1 MTLITSPVKL
11 TGTVPT
17 NWIFEWVFKANLYT
31 DKWKLVK
38 EWYGNANIFN
48 EDGTI
53 KDWPVDFEINMEFE
67 TPSIEEAETW
77 ILRLANDNPSWE
89 AERDDIIEIQVLFE

>member
-1 MTLITSPVKL
+1 
-11 TGTVPT
+11 
-17 NWIFEWVFKANLYT
+17 
-31 DKWKLVK
+31 
-38 EWYGNANIFN
+38 
-48 EDGTI
+48 
-53 KDWPVDFEINMEFE
+53 MEFE